1 MLDLKLWSKL
11 YWENENNH
19 WKNMAQELENNS
31 PYDYARELAT
41 RIQKINDNYFQ
52 ECAEG
57 SPGYYPTVEL
67 DKKYKKLKKQLG
79 DQSQQISIKDWANE
93 IKKVGEKSIL
103 FFYYFAK
110 QTEMKEKVQ
119 ISSLLKNY
127 NSTIISFLKNS
138 FINGDTTIHNLDN
151 ELQDIMAQN
160 NSKSND
166 FLIEF
171 YKEESKKEWF
181 KNNLEEIV
189 DFRSFVFYNAW
200 LIDESKEDLKQW
212 GQYLKEN
219 INDKK
224 LSQLNSTLVSYLE
237 LFEKEERLIELSQE
251 LPIEYYEAFKKLV
264 FSDINTMPIMEKW
277 YDIVLGSKREE
288 KKFFNKIWLPNE
300 KGVRVTTNLSAESII
315 LDFICNKMS
324 VIYTKEELE
333 NFDFRQSIISN
344 DNIQDTMNKKLN
356 YYYLEN
362 KLTANNKKVKQIKI

>member
-171 YKEESKKEWF
+171 YEYF
-181 KNNLEEIV
+181 
-189 DFRSFVFYNAW
+189 FYR
-200 LIDESKEDLKQW
+200 
-212 GQYLKEN
+212 
-219 INDKK
+219 
-224 LSQLNSTLVSYLE
+224 T
-237 LFEKEERLIELSQE
+237 
-251 LPIEYYEAFKKLV
+251 
-264 FSDINTMPIMEKW
+264 
-277 YDIVLGSKREE
+277 
-288 KKFFNKIWLPNE
+288 
-300 KGVRVTTNLSAESII
+300 
-315 LDFICNKMS
+315 
-324 VIYTKEELE
+324 
-333 NFDFRQSIISN
+333 
-344 DNIQDTMNKKLN
+344 
-356 YYYLEN
+356 
-362 KLTANNKKVKQIKI
+362 